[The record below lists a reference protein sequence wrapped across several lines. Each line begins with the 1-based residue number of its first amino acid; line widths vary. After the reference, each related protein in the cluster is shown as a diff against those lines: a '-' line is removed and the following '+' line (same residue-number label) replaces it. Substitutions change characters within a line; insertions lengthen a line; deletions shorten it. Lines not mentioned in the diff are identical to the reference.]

1 MGIITLEKI
10 IERMISTAILDEKDV
25 EKKQMG
31 NRGSRKQSA
40 DVSELAHYSLT
51 VMADESQHMTLN
63 DTARDVQEAAVASI
77 HLTNE

>member
-31 NRGSRKQSA
+31 NRASRRHSA
-40 DVSELAHYSLT
+40 EASELGQYSLT
-51 VMADESQHMTLN
+51 VMADESHHMTLN
-63 DTARDVQEAAVASI
+63 DTARDV
-77 HLTNE
+77 